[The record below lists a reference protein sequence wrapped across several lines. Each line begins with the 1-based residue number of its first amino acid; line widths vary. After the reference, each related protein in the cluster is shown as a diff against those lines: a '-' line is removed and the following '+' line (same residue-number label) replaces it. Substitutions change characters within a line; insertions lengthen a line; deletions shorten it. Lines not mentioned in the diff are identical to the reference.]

1 MPACEFGAA
10 DEDDFAKVPEILAR
24 NGFELRQK
32 GLTDDGYAGARVVED
47 IFVIVWLGLGV
58 DGNGDGAD
66 FDGAK
71 ERVEK
76 FGRVEKQEEHALFR
90 KDAEG
95 AKSVAGAVGAL
106 EELLIG
112 DALVAAFDG
121 DVLRA
126 AFENVA
132 VHEVGGDV
140 EELRQRDQ
148 EATWFAARWRQKL
161 ESKRPCKGEALIVYA
176 VRDSVRQFQ
185 ILLQLCAS
193 ARRCRRSLSL
203 GGS

>member
-1 MPACEFGAA
+1 MPACGFVVA
-10 DEDDFAKVPEILAR
+10 DGDDFSKIAEILER

-32 GLTDDGYAGARVVED
+32 VFADDGYAGARVVED
-47 IFVIVWLGLGV
+47 IFVIVRLGLGV

-66 FDGAK
+66 LDGAK

-76 FGRVEKQEEHALFR
+76 FGRVEKQEQHALFQM
-90 KDAEG
+90 DAES

-112 DALVAAFDG
+112 DALVAALDG
-121 DVLRA
+121 DVLRS

-148 EATWFAARWRQKL
+148 VATWFKNWNRNVLARA
-161 ESKRPCKGEALIVYA
+161 KR
-176 VRDSVRQFQ
+176 
-185 ILLQLCAS
+185 
-193 ARRCRRSLSL
+193 
-203 GGS
+203 

>member
-1 MPACEFGAA
+1 MPACEFGVA
-10 DEDDFAKVPEILAR
+10 DEDDFAKIAEILAR

-32 GLTDDGYAGARVVED
+32 GFTDDSCAGAGVVED
-47 IFVIVWLGLGV
+47 IFVIVRLGLGV

-90 KDAEG
+90 MNAAS
-95 AKSVAGAVGAL
+95 AKSIAGAVGAL

-112 DALVAAFDG
+112 DALVAAFDS

-126 AFENVA
+126 AFEKVA
-132 VHEVGGDV
+132 VYEVGGDV

-148 EATWFAARWRQKL
+148 VATWFAA
-161 ESKRPCKGEALIVYA
+161 
-176 VRDSVRQFQ
+176 
-185 ILLQLCAS
+185 QLA
-193 ARRCRRSLSL
+193 AKTWN
-203 GGS
+203 

>member
-1 MPACEFGAA
+1 VPTCGFGAA
-10 DEDDFAKVPEILAR
+10 DDEDFAKIAEILAR

-47 IFVIVWLGLGV
+47 IFVIVRLGLGV

-76 FGRVEKQEEHALFR
+76 FRRVEKQEEHALFR
-90 KDAEG
+90 KDAES
-95 AKSVAGAVGAL
+95 AKSIAGTVGAL
-106 EELLIG
+106 EELPVG
-112 DALVAAFDG
+112 DALVAALDG

-126 AFENVA
+126 AFEKVA

-148 EATWFAARWRQKL
+148 VATWFAARDAARIGI
-161 ESKRPCKGEALIVYA
+161 ETS
-176 VRDSVRQFQ
+176 
-185 ILLQLCAS
+185 LQ
-193 ARRCRRSLSL
+193 
-203 GGS
+203 G

>member
-1 MPACEFGAA
+1 MPACGLGVA
-10 DEDDFAKVPEILAR
+10 DEDDFAKGAEILER

-32 GLTDDGYAGARVVED
+32 GFADDGYAGAGVVED
-47 IFVIVWLGLGV
+47 IFVIVRLCLGV

-76 FGRVEKQEEHALFR
+76 FGSVEKQEEHTLFQM
-90 KDAEG
+90 DAES
-95 AKSVAGAVGAL
+95 AKSVAGAVGTL
-106 EELLIG
+106 EELLVG
-112 DALVAAFDG
+112 DALVAALDG

-126 AFENVA
+126 AFEKVA

-148 EATWFAARWRQKL
+148 VATWFAARWRKNWNRNIL
-161 ESKRPCKGEALIVYA
+161 ARAKR
-176 VRDSVRQFQ
+176 
-185 ILLQLCAS
+185 
-193 ARRCRRSLSL
+193 
-203 GGS
+203 